1 MASSNLKVH
10 WCQYILHS
18 EESPQPKPAPVLTV
32 GSIPMGPSGK
42 KPEGHLTVIFLS
54 WKQGQKK
61 ALDGKRRHEM
71 ALTQGDGFEGKSEKS
86 EQKRGLV
93 KNGFIRL
100 ITPEQFSPLEM
111 SKPLIFIGF
120 SANSEQLPAD
130 LQV

>member
-1 MASSNLKVH
+1 M
-10 WCQYILHS
+10 Q
-18 EESPQPKPAPVLTV
+18 T
-32 GSIPMGPSGK
+32 GRPSGLHPEGQFVVSGR

-86 EQKRGLV
+86 EQEWGLV

-100 ITPEQFSPLEM
+100 ITRRSQ
-111 SKPLIFIGF
+111 
-120 SANSEQLPAD
+120 A
-130 LQV
+130 